1 MVKLKIDGMSCGH
14 CVMHVKEA
22 LEAVAGVESA
32 AVDLQAGEAAV
43 EGSAEAE
50 ALIRAVEVEGYTA
63 SRL

>member
-14 CVMHVKEA
+14 CVMHVRQA

-32 AVDLQAGEAAV
+32 EVDLQAGEAIV

-50 ALIRAVEVEGYTA
+50 TLIRAVEAEGYAA